1 MANNSIF
8 ARNAHRANLHR
19 NAFDLSFT
27 SKFTASV
34 GMLLPCFC
42 KEVNPNEHF
51 RINPTMFL
59 RTVPL
64 NSAAYVRLKQYC
76 EFYFVPTRLLWRSF
90 PQFIAGTS
98 NQYSQQVFDGSKFPN
113 VPFVNFGDLLS
124 FLGNTN
130 NLPDSCGYSFK
141 NGAVRLL
148 DLLGYGINVS
158 NVDSLILANK
168 TKPFKFNISP
178 FRFLAYQKIYS
189 DFYRNAQYESINVNA
204 FNIDGINP
212 ASSTN
217 PTIGPL
223 LTPQL
228 YLRYRDWK
236 KDYFNSVSPSFQGV
250 HFMGPELSTI
260 TFPSNSSADTHS
272 FVPSTDASNK
282 SYMGRVV
289 NSYVSLS
296 STNFNNLTVANL
308 RSAYALDKLYRLMI
322 SAKDGSY
329 SEQMK
334 VRFGVEAPDD
344 EWKSKFIGAI
354 DAPITIADVTTTSD
368 TYDASSEIGAIPGT
382 LYGNGWSNSQGVIDF
397 TAKEHGII
405 MGIFSILPEC
415 DYQSDQIDAFNTKLK
430 REDFFVPEFADLG
443 KQPTP
448 IYQFKFTKDT
458 DMSKV
463 LGWNLRYSEYKT
475 SIDMVHGVFNSDD
488 KFQNQSYNA
497 WVAPRN
503 QALSQY
509 SNGATVSFFKALPS
523 VLNQIM
529 VQEYDGTEQTDQ
541 FLINAQFGVQAIRP
555 MSIYGEPSLN

>member
-8 ARNAHRANLHR
+8 SRNAHRANLQR

-51 RINPTMFL
+51 RISPEMFL

-98 NQYSQQVFDGSKFPN
+98 NEYSQQVFDGSKFPN
-113 VPFVNFGDLLS
+113 VPFVSFGDLLN
-124 FLGNTN
+124 FLGNTD
-130 NLPDSCGYSFK
+130 NLPDSCGYNFK

-212 ASSTN
+212 ASSVN
-217 PTIGPL
+217 PNIGPL
-223 LTPQL
+223 VTPQL

-236 KDYFNSVSPSFQGV
+236 KDYFNAVSPQFQGND
-250 HFMGPELSTI
+250 FMSSQFEPIMFPAASQDVNGNPTSWSSSSTSYQGGI
-260 TFPSNSSADTHS
+260 SLNQPSGGSSAGITI
-272 FVPSTDASNK
+272 
-282 SYMGRVV
+282 
-289 NSYVSLS
+289 
-296 STNFNNLTVANL
+296 ANL
-308 RSAYALDKLYRLMI
+308 RSAYALDKLYRLI
-322 SAKDGSY
+322 SSAKDGSY

-334 VRFGVEAPDD
+334 TRFGVEAPDD

-368 TYDASSEIGAIPGT
+368 TYDASSEIGSIPGT

-475 SIDMVHGVFNSDD
+475 SLDMVHGVFNSDD

>member
-8 ARNAHRANLHR
+8 ARNAHRANLQR

-51 RINPTMFL
+51 RINPEMFL

-98 NQYSQQVFDGSKFPN
+98 NQFSAAISDGSKFSS
-113 VPFVNFGDLLS
+113 VPTWDFNTMLKLLTTS
-124 FLGNTN
+124 GNDT
-130 NLPDSCGYSFK
+130 CGYPFK
-141 NGAVRLL
+141 YGAVRLL
-148 DLLGYGINVS
+148 DLLGYGVNVS
-158 NVDSLILANK
+158 NVDSLISANNA
-168 TKPFKFNISP
+168 KPFNFKVSP
-178 FRFLAYQKIYS
+178 FRMLAYQKIYS
-189 DFYRNAQYESINVNA
+189 DFYRNTLYESIDVENFNVDNTSSSSSVA
-204 FNIDGINP
+204 TQT
-212 ASSTN
+212 ASMM
-217 PTIGPL
+217 
-223 LTPQL
+223 

-236 KDYFNSVSPSFQGV
+236 KDYFNAVSPAFQSNEFMSASFSPVTFGV
-250 HFMGPELSTI
+250 SASSGEPYTNTDISSKLGGVYI
-260 TFPSNSSADTHS
+260 KSAD
-272 FVPSTDASNK
+272 
-282 SYMGRVV
+282 
-289 NSYVSLS
+289 
-296 STNFNNLTVANL
+296 NFTVANL

-334 VRFGVEAPDD
+334 VRFGVDAPDD
-344 EWKSKFIGAI
+344 DWKSKFIGAI
-354 DAPITIADVTTTSD
+354 DAPVTIGDVTTTSD
-368 TYDASSEIGAIPGT
+368 TYNETDSSGAIPGT
-382 LYGNGWSNSQGVIDF
+382 LYGNGWSQSNGNIDF

-448 IYQFKFTKDT
+448 IYQFKFNKDT

-475 SIDMVHGVFNSDD
+475 SLDMVHGVFNSDD

-503 QALSQY
+503 QTLAQY

-523 VLNQIM
+523 VLNQVM
-529 VQEYDGTEQTDQ
+529 VQQYDGTEQTDQ
-541 FLINAQFGVQAIRP
+541 FLVNAGFNVQAIRP

>member
-8 ARNAHRANLHR
+8 ARNAHRANLQR

-51 RINPTMFL
+51 RINPEMFL

-98 NQYSQQVFDGSKFPN
+98 NQFSTAISDGSKFSS
-113 VPFVNFGDLLS
+113 VPTWDFNTLLRLLS
-124 FLGNTN
+124 TSGN
-130 NLPDSCGYSFK
+130 DACGYPFK
-141 NGAVRLL
+141 YGAVRLL
-148 DLLGYGINVS
+148 DLLGYGVNVS
-158 NVDSLILANK
+158 NVDSLIAAN
-168 TKPFKFNISP
+168 TAKPFAFKVSP
-178 FRFLAYQKIYS
+178 FRMLAYQKIYS
-189 DFYRNAQYESINVNA
+189 DFYRNPLYEAIDVENFNVDNTSSSSSIANQTA
-204 FNIDGINP
+204 RMM
-212 ASSTN
+212 
-217 PTIGPL
+217 
-223 LTPQL
+223 

-236 KDYFNSVSPSFQGV
+236 KDYFNAVSPQFQGND
-250 HFMGPELSTI
+250 FMSSSFTPLV
-260 TFPSNSSADTHS
+260 FPSAGQDINANPTSWSNKNDNFQGGLSINQPSGSSSA
-272 FVPSTDASNK
+272 
-282 SYMGRVV
+282 GI
-289 NSYVSLS
+289 
-296 STNFNNLTVANL
+296 TVANL
-308 RSAYALDKLYRLMI
+308 RSAYALDKLYRLMV

-334 VRFGVEAPDD
+334 TRFGVDAPDD
-344 EWKSKFIGAI
+344 DWKSKFIGAI
-354 DAPITIADVTTTSD
+354 DAPVTIGDVTTTSD
-368 TYDASSEIGAIPGT
+368 TYNETDQSGAIPGT
-382 LYGNGWSNSQGVIDF
+382 LYGNGWSQSQGTIDF
-397 TAKEHGII
+397 TSKEHGII

-448 IYQFKFTKDT
+448 IYQFKFSKDT

-475 SIDMVHGVFNSDD
+475 ALDMVHGVFNSDD

-503 QALSQY
+503 QTLSQY

-529 VQEYDGTEQTDQ
+529 VQQYDGTEQTDQ
-541 FLINAQFGVQAIRP
+541 FLVNADFNVQAIRP